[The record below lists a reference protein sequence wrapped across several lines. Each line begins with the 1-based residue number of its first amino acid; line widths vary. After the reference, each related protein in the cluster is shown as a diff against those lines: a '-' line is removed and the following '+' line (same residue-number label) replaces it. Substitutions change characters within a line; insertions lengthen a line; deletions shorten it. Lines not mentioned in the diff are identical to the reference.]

1 MTVVNNC
8 GDVALLLLT
17 LHDFGQRAGRSPAKL
32 CLKFP
37 SPGTTPLIVREQTL
51 SHVCTQRGR
60 AIFTLVSLFVSFAY
74 QIVRCWLERYFVVE
88 FSDLYFRVYIFRFFG
103 FCIVYMHR
111 TKTCNPPRFYWLG
124 VSSRTCSPIPANK
137 KENVS
142 HYGNQASVVTCIPS
156 SPLACGALWALFRP
170 RPSSRLQASGDLLV
184 LRATGYVPRSTEL
197 RSYELRGYGTNKLRN
212 NHRATTYK

>member
-88 FSDLYFRVYIFRFFG
+88 FSDLYFRVCFCSGFRFFG
-103 FCIVYMHR
+103 FSVFVLYICIGLRRAILHVSIGLAFQAAPVAPFLQIRKR
-111 TKTCNPPRFYWLG
+111 T
-124 VSSRTCSPIPANK
+124 
-137 KENVS
+137 
-142 HYGNQASVVTCIPS
+142 SVTT
-156 SPLACGALWALFRP
+156 
-170 RPSSRLQASGDLLV
+170 
-184 LRATGYVPRSTEL
+184 ATKPV
-197 RSYELRGYGTNKLRN
+197 
-212 NHRATTYK
+212 